1 MLRSVFD
8 ALGLYSKRL
17 AINWE
22 SFAERTK
29 AAISLLGHRLSIN
42 DQNPFAP
49 ASLQWGGRPRP
60 PWTQSEGGGEA
71 GGDAHPTIKL
81 DLMRRGPLFIDSL

>member
-1 MLRSVFD
+1 VEGVTANRD
-8 ALGLYSKRL
+8 PYS
-17 AINWE
+17 
-22 SFAERTK
+22 
-29 AAISLLGHRLSIN
+29 
-42 DQNPFAP
+42 D
-49 ASLQWGGRPRP
+49 RP